1 MHRLTVLYCKRQRSK
16 ALTTF
21 FLFLL
26 SYSYMFPLMFQKASY
41 EQGRFLLYKSGG
53 TKMIYKRCPHC
64 GQRYEAGK
72 KCGCNFKRDYPQ
84 PTGTRAL
91 YKAGRWQGL
100 RKVIIA
106 RYQGLDPWAF
116 LHGRIE
122 YATTVHHI
130 VTAEDDP
137 TLFYVEDNLIPLSR
151 SSHDEIHALY
161 RKSEASKVETQAL
174 LRSLVKKIAY

>member
-1 MHRLTVLYCKRQRSK
+1 
-16 ALTTF
+16 
-21 FLFLL
+21 
-26 SYSYMFPLMFQKASY
+26 
-41 EQGRFLLYKSGG
+41 
-53 TKMIYKRCPHC
+53 MIYKRCPHC

-84 PTGTRAL
+84 PTGTRAM
-91 YKAGRWQGL
+91 YKAGRWQAL

-137 TLFYVEDNLIPLSR
+137 ALFYVEDNLIPLSR

-174 LRSLVKKIAY
+174 LKSLVKKIAY

>member
-1 MHRLTVLYCKRQRSK
+1 M
-16 ALTTF
+16 
-21 FLFLL
+21 
-26 SYSYMFPLMFQKASY
+26 
-41 EQGRFLLYKSGG
+41 LYKDGDVK
-53 TKMIYKRCPHC
+53 KMIYKRCSHC
-64 GQRYEAGK
+64 GRRYEAGK
-72 KCGCNFKRDYPQ
+72 KCGCGFKREYPQ

-91 YKAGRWQGL
+91 YKAGRWQAL

-151 SSHDEIHALY
+151 SSHDEIHVLY
-161 RKSEASKVETQAL
+161 RKSETSKAETQAKL
-174 LRSLVKKIAY
+174 KSLVKKIAY